1 MTGTS
6 KAPHAN
12 TKLAIFLRRRILEL
26 RPRKSQVDIASEVG
40 WKSRNMMAMIAGGTS
55 KLPIDRVPALAK
67 ALDVDAALLLK
78 LTLEQHDTML
88 WSIIED
94 ACGMALT
101 ENERKIVSL
110 IRTSSADSDPA
121 PVGKLLRAL
130 REAFG
135 E

>member
-67 ALDVDAALLLK
+67 ALDVDAAHLLRLA
-78 LTLEQHDTML
+78 LEQHDTML

-110 IRTSSADSDPA
+110 IRASSGGSDPA

>member
-6 KAPHAN
+6 RAPHAN

-26 RPRKSQVDIASEVG
+26 RPRKSQIDIAAEVG
-40 WKSRNMMAMIAGGTS
+40 WRSRNILSMIAGGST
-55 KLPIDRVPALAK
+55 KLPIDRVPALAR
-67 ALDVDAALLLK
+67 ALDVDAARLLQLA
-78 LTLEQHDTML
+78 LEQHDTML
-88 WSIIED
+88 WPIVEEV
-94 ACGMALT
+94 CGMALT

-110 IRTSSADSDPA
+110 IRTASGGSDPA
-121 PVGKLLRAL
+121 PTGKLLRAL